1 MSRLIV
7 LFPPLM
13 FGILV
18 SISVF
23 FYINLG
29 PMKNNSDYV
38 RVLGSVIQ
46 INQGADNSACKVP
59 QSLSFNGSSTMAV
72 LFSSVA
78 ALVVKVFGF
87 DCLTESSTFVAL
99 VLIYLLGLGIYL
111 KRFGFT
117 IEAALMIL
125 PYLVFPQILKS
136 YYEEAIILPLIPWM
150 AVSLSSLFVSRKS
163 GLFAIS
169 CVLFFYTKAQ
179 MIAVL
184 PLALIA
190 LYLANRNGKLAWKN
204 LAIAL
209 VITSSAL
216 LMNLSKS
223 GFWTVN
229 SYNRYFN
236 GVGWSVQE
244 VGEWPALNYSDRK
257 EYFKQNQ
264 IALQKLTSGLEPIDG
279 FSLMGTT
286 VWPDGMRFFLKA
298 GIVTKPEYIQRFGLT
313 AFLKTLV
320 SSPDILL
327 KMVLQ
332 SMKVTFLSDYNLND
346 LSSGLGSSETYHY
359 LKRHIAEWYGI
370 IFFAHLLLFMN
381 LTRKPSR
388 WELLVAAF
396 YLALPL
402 LIVFGDGYA
411 EFEKHMVPFMMS
423 SPLYVLLLRLART
436 NLEDRC
442 LNLPNSISHS
452 FKY

>member
-1 MSRLIV
+1 MSRLLEFLPSLV
-7 LFPPLM
+7 

-23 FYINLG
+23 FYFKLG

-46 INQGADNSACKVP
+46 IDQGADNAACKAP
-59 QSLSFNGSSTMAV
+59 QSLSFNGSSTMAII
-72 LFSSVA
+72 FSSVA
-78 ALVVKVFGF
+78 ALVVNVFGF
-87 DCLTESSTFVAL
+87 DCLTENSTFVAL

-117 IEAALMIL
+117 TEAALMIL
-125 PYLVFPQILKS
+125 PYLVFPQLLKS
-136 YYEEAIILPLIPWM
+136 YYEEAIILSLIPWM
-150 AVSLSSLFVSRKS
+150 AIGLRNLFVSRKS

-169 CVLFFYTKAQ
+169 CVLFFYTKTQ

-190 LYLANRNGKLAWKN
+190 LYLANRHGKRAWKN
-204 LAIAL
+204 FAVAL
-209 VITSSAL
+209 LITSSAL

-236 GVGWSVQE
+236 GIGWSVQG
-244 VGEWPALNYSDRK
+244 VGDWPAFNYPDRQ
-257 EYFKQNQ
+257 EYFRQNQ
-264 IALQKLTSGLEPIDG
+264 IDLQKLTSGLEPMDG
-279 FSLMGTT
+279 ISLMGTT
-286 VWPDGMRFFLKA
+286 VWPEGMRFFLKS
-298 GIVTKPEYIQRFGLT
+298 GIVMKPEYFQRFGLT

-327 KMVLQ
+327 KLVKQ
-332 SMKVTFLSDYNLND
+332 SIKVTFLSDYNLND
-346 LSSGLGSSETYHY
+346 LSSGLSSSEIYHY
-359 LKRHIAEWYGI
+359 LKRPIAEWYGI

-381 LTRKPSR
+381 LKIKPSR
-388 WELLVAAF
+388 WELLIATF

-402 LIVFGDGYA
+402 AIVLGDGYA
-411 EFEKHMVPFMMS
+411 EFEKHMVPFIMS
-423 SPLYVLLLRLART
+423 SPLYVLLLRLARAK
-436 NLEDRC
+436 NREKAKA
-442 LNLPNSISHS
+442 PY
-452 FKY
+452 F

>member
-1 MSRLIV
+1 
-7 LFPPLM
+7 
-13 FGILV
+13 
-18 SISVF
+18 
-23 FYINLG
+23 
-29 PMKNNSDYV
+29 MKNNSDYV

-46 INQGADNSACKVP
+46 IDQGADNSACKVP
-59 QSLSFNGSSTMAV
+59 QSLSFNVSSTMAIF
-72 LFSSVA
+72 FSTVA

-87 DCLTESSTFVAL
+87 DCLTENSIFVAL

-117 IEAALMIL
+117 IEVALMIL

-136 YYEEAIILPLIPWM
+136 YYEEAVILSLVPWM
-150 AVSLSSLFVSRKS
+150 AVGLRNLFVSRKS

-190 LYLANRNGKLAWKN
+190 LYLGYRNGKLAWKN
-204 LAIAL
+204 FAIAL

-223 GFWTVN
+223 GFSTVN

-236 GVGWSVQE
+236 GIGWSVQE
-244 VGEWPALNYSDRK
+244 VGEWPAFNYSDRQ

-264 IALQKLTSGLEPIDG
+264 MALQKLTSGLEPIDG

-298 GIVTKPEYIQRFGLT
+298 GIVTNHEYIQRFGLS
-313 AFLKTLV
+313 AFLNALV

-327 KMVLQ
+327 NIATQ
-332 SMKVTFLSDYNLND
+332 SIKVALVSDYNLSY
-346 LSSGLGSSETYHY
+346 LSSGLGSSDIYYY
-359 LKRHIAEWYGI
+359 LKRPIAEWYGI
-370 IFFAHLLLFMN
+370 IFFAHLLLFFS
-381 LTRKPSR
+381 LKRIPSR
-388 WELLVAAF
+388 WEILIAAL

-402 LIVFGDGYA
+402 AIVFGDGYA

-423 SPLYVLLLRLART
+423 APLYYLTVRLIGQQRANHIEPT
-436 NLEDRC
+436 
-442 LNLPNSISHS
+442 
-452 FKY
+452 